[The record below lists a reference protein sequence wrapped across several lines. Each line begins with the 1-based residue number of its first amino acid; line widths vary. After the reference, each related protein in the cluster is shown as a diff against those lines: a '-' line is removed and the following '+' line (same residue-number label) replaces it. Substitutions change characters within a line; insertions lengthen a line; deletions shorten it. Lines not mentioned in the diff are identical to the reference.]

1 MQVLGRTED
10 LYNKGIRILQFL
22 IGENGWEIDDFQ
34 TSLSRS
40 LSEDKSELSVPA
52 TDPLSDAG
60 IRDTFTVCIR
70 DTLADS
76 VSESPRKFE
85 EPRDRNADRGP
96 HGW

>member
-40 LSEDKSELSVPA
+40 LSEDKSE
-52 TDPLSDAG
+52 
-60 IRDTFTVCIR
+60 
-70 DTLADS
+70 
-76 VSESPRKFE
+76 VSEETKL
-85 EPRDRNADRGP
+85 
-96 HGW
+96 